1 MMNSYRKALEIAK
14 EVHNN
19 QTDLSGKPYILHP
32 LHVAKHVKGKK
43 TKIVALLHDVV
54 EDGNITLDYL
64 KKYFTD
70 DICDA
75 IDHLTRKPNVSYET
89 YIENIKE
96 CKLARTVKMADLE
109 HNMDI
114 TRLNNLVDADYK
126 RLKKYLNA
134 YKELKDER

>member
-14 EVHNN
+14 EVHKS

-64 KKYFTD
+64 SKYFTP
-70 DICDA
+70 DICESVKL
-75 IDHLTRKPNVSYET
+75 LTKKPDQD
-89 YIENIKE
+89 YIYYIYIIK
-96 CKLARTVKMADLE
+96 KNRMARTVKIADLE

-114 TRLNNLVDADYK
+114 KRLDSLTDADYK